1 MLYKFRFFLVM
12 LSVLLLQSCSTVYYV
27 GETNKPTNIYSTN
40 REIENIVY
48 IIPAGT
54 KVLIKKKYKSS
65 YFIIYDKYK
74 GYSIGCIFNNYHK
87 FNSDSDGILYGYSTS
102 KKKKNNYS
110 SSSSSSRSYQ
120 SSSGGSVYVKGYY
133 RKNGT
138 YVKPHT
144 RSAPKRR

>member
-1 MLYKFRFFLVM
+1 MLYKYRSFLGII
-12 LSVLLLQSCSTVYYV
+12 LALLFQSCSTVYYV

-40 REIENIVY
+40 YQTENIVY
-48 IIPAGT
+48 VIPAGT
-54 KVLIKKKYKSS
+54 KVLIEKKYKNS
-65 YFIIYDKYK
+65 YSVIYDRYK
-74 GYSIGCIFNNYHK
+74 GYSIGCVFNNYHK
-87 FNSDSDGILYGYSTS
+87 FNSDYDGILYGYSTS
-102 KKKKNNYS
+102 KQNIS

-120 SSSGGSVYVKGYY
+120 SSSGGSVNVKGYY